1 MARVMAAGN
10 TGVFTM
16 RNTRASHFGSRLS
29 RHAVIAWLGISFAS
43 VAMEAVAQSR
53 GPIELDAPLICP
65 ERVNCMIQQF
75 VDVDPGKGARDFTCG
90 SATYNGH
97 KGTDFRVLR
106 LTDIERGI
114 RVVASAPGRVIG
126 VRNSVPDRLMRT
138 AADRATV
145 KGGECGNGVRID
157 HGNGWVTQYCHLR
170 KDSVVVKRD
179 DWVERGQKL
188 GFVGYSGAAAF
199 AHVHLSVEKNGN
211 VIDPFTGLKTNN
223 ACGVEEVRS
232 LWSGKFSETYAY
244 RAGQIVDTGFADRV
258 PKRVDIAKG
267 RYDKERPGTKS
278 PALVGWGWAIN
289 LRAGDQ
295 ISVALSL
302 PSGRIMAEHDEIM
315 NRNKAEYLIS
325 VGKRLK
331 ATQWPTGA
339 YRVTVRIIRDNRK
352 LDERI
357 GRIVF
362 R

>member
-1 MARVMAAGN
+1 
-10 TGVFTM
+10 M
-16 RNTRASHFGSRLS
+16 RNTRASIGRSKS
-29 RHAVIAWLGISFAS
+29 ARHVAITLLGISIAS
-43 VAMEAVAQSR
+43 AASQAAAQGR
-53 GPIELDAPLICP
+53 DPIELDAPIICP

-90 SATYNGH
+90 TATYNGH

-106 LTDIERGI
+106 LTDVERGI

-126 VRNSVPDRLMRT
+126 VRNSVTDRLTRT
-138 AADRATV
+138 AADRAAV
-145 KGGECGNGVRID
+145 KGSECGNGVRID
-157 HGNGWVTQYCHLR
+157 HGNGWQTQYCHLR

-188 GFVGYSGAAAF
+188 GLVGYSGAAAF
-199 AHVHLSVEKNGN
+199 AHVHMSVEKNGKI
-211 VIDPFTGLKTNN
+211 IDPFTGLATNN
-223 ACGVEEVRS
+223 TCGVENVRG
-232 LWSGKFSETYAY
+232 LWSRKFSETFIY
-244 RAGQIVDTGFADRV
+244 RPGQIVDAGFADRV
-258 PKRVDIAKG
+258 PKRIDIAKG

-289 LRAGDQ
+289 LRAGDK
-295 ISVALSL
+295 ITVALSL
-302 PSGRIMAEHDEIM
+302 PSGRVMAEHDEIL

-325 VGKRLK
+325 AGRRLK
-331 ATQWPTGA
+331 ANQWPTGA
-339 YRVTVRIIRDNRK
+339 YRVTIRILRDNRK